1 MSYALPLGI
10 LALANFL
17 GIVSPGP
24 AFIMVTR
31 AAAGGSR
38 RAALGLA
45 TGVAI
50 AVTIWAAAA
59 SFGVVVVMTRFAAIY
74 GAVQLAGGLYLVWL
88 GISAWRAARA
98 GKDGPAAVPQG
109 SGGTRGGYFRSILV
123 GTALSLGNPKIV
135 VFFAS
140 IFVALLPEHAPLWVR
155 LAAVGIVFVQEIC
168 WYSGMAMVFSH
179 RRVQALYRRAN
190 VWVERVAGTVLIAF
204 GVRLLTLVRL

>member
-1 MSYALPLGI
+1 MSYALPLGV

-38 RAALGLA
+38 RTALGLA

-50 AVTIWAAAA
+50 AVTVWAAAA

-74 GAVQLAGGLYLVWL
+74 GAIQLAGGLYLVWL
-88 GISAWRAARA
+88 GIGAWRAAR
-98 GKDGPAAVPQG
+98 DGGHAAAVP
-109 SGGTRGGYFRSILV
+109 RGEAGARAGYFRAILV

-155 LAAVGIVFVQEIC
+155 LAAVAIVGLQEIS
-168 WYSGMAMVFSH
+168 WYSAMAMVFSQ
-179 RRVQALYRRAN
+179 RRVQALYRRAS
-190 VWVERVAGTVLIAF
+190 VWVERVAGTVLVAF